1 MQIQCASI
9 VNGDCDKGIV
19 VIKEKNMIT
28 TKCVNYE
35 KKQDFEGYTKPE
47 GRTAKQIKPLMKFTQ
62 EY

>member
-1 MQIQCASI
+1 MQIQCVSI

-19 VIKEKNMIT
+19 VIKERNMTT

-35 KKQDFEGYTKPE
+35 KKQEFEGYKKPKE
-47 GRTAKQIKPLMKFTQ
+47 RTARQLKALMNFTQ

>member
-19 VIKEKNMIT
+19 VIKQKNLT
-28 TKCVNYE
+28 TIRCVNYE
-35 KKQDFEGYTKPE
+35 KKQMFEGYVKPE
-47 GRTAKQIKPLMKFTQ
+47 ERTARQLKALMRFTQ